1 MEITKKQLQYIGI
14 SLFFVAAILGL
25 FAYNQWIYAGLGL
38 LGVLLSIP
46 YFIEKSKQDKGK

>member
-25 FAYNQWIYAGLGL
+25 FSYNQWIYRKIETKEVELGCC
-38 LGVLLSIP
+38 
-46 YFIEKSKQDKGK
+46 FFN

>member
-1 MEITKKQLQYIGI
+1 MEITKKQLQYFGI

-25 FAYNQWIYAGLGL
+25 FSYNQWIYSCMGL

-46 YFIEKSKQDKGK
+46 YFIEKSKQKKWN